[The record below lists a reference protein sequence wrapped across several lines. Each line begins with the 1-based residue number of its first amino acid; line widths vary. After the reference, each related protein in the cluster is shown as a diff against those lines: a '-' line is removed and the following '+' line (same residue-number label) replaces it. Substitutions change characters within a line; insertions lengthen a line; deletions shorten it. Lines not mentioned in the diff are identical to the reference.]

1 MKELILRKTIDR
13 KFHIA
18 VSSPFLMKNK
28 NCISEEYAAA
38 ERKRMG
44 KNPALRSICT
54 SPRWYYP
61 DRVIRDQNTLAA
73 CFISADNST
82 PSAFP
87 IQFYDDII
95 IVDHV

>member
-1 MKELILRKTIDR
+1 MKELILQAVYIQ
-13 KFHIA
+13 FHIA
-18 VSSPFLMKNK
+18 MSSPRFLMKNK
-28 NCISEEYAAA
+28 KTAYPREYAAA

-61 DRVIRDQNTLAA
+61 DRVIRDQNTPAA

-87 IQFYDDII
+87 IQFFMMTSS
-95 IVDHV
+95 